1 MRNNNTLFWKLIE
14 KEYEMIKAYCYKLA
28 DTVENGDDLLQ
39 NSILKAQGNFGSL
52 REIEKF
58 RSWLYTIT
66 NNTYKANFRK
76 PWWKK
81 VLSISDEIETQAQ
94 TTNPTAFYE
103 AKRKLNLA
111 FDILSPDD
119 RILVTLFE
127 LEGWKINEISKMI
140 GKSEGSIKMRLS
152 RARNKMRQ
160 KLSRS
165 IQKNGNQSQAKKARE
180 LCFVSKPNKD

>member
-1 MRNNNTLFWKLIE
+1 MKNDNTLFWKLIE

-28 DTVENGDDLLQ
+28 DNIENGDDLLQ
-39 NSILKAQGNFGSL
+39 NSILKAQGNFGNL

-81 VLSISDEIETQAQ
+81 VLSISEKIETHAQ

-103 AKRKLNLA
+103 AKRKLQFA

-160 KLSRS
+160 KLSQS
-165 IQKNGNQSQAKKARE
+165 IQKNSNQSQSNKASE
-180 LCFVSKPNKD
+180 LCFVSKPDKD